1 MFSWMALKRVSAFKA
16 AVAPGH
22 LTVTSWLSYPAAFTQ
37 PFHYPP
43 VHIICGHQS
52 LTTSGTKWPKI
63 AKRFYYKNN
72 WRGLMGKQIYDQRS
86 NTSTYCLPKN
96 IKWEL
101 HGHFLDSKKLFYFPG
116 SASCPDRKPSR
127 RRLLPSRSWPLP
139 SRSRLLLSSIPVCS
153 EPSSTSPHTLTP
165 LWSDSYL

>member
-96 IKWEL
+96 IKWEW
-101 HGHFLDSKKLFYFPG
+101 GVV
-116 SASCPDRKPSR
+116 ASCPDRKPSR